1 MIYSLSRLSHTP
13 TSPILVCADSNIA
26 VDLLH
31 NEFLKLGVKS
41 KRVGGNGEL
50 PAEEKQ
56 RYFSSEKEA
65 GGKKEDQL
73 QSFKFFSIFKR
84 NIQEAQVICA
94 TCVGA
99 KSDCLRSLRFPRVII
114 DEATQATET
123 ACLIPLIR
131 DCQQLVLIGD
141 HKQLAPVVI
150 SMYAQTKGLKISM
163 FERFVRQG
171 VLPILLNV
179 QYRMHPTLA
188 VFSSYHFYN
197 NLLENGVGDEQRKP
211 IGGFTWPNPAMRIA
225 FIHAKGIEQVYATSV
240 QNVMCVLEGP
250 GRTN

>member
-1 MIYSLSRLSHTP
+1 M
-13 TSPILVCADSNIA
+13 
-26 VDLLH
+26 DLLH

-41 KRVGGNGEL
+41 KRIGSNSDQ
-50 PAEEKQ
+50 PTPEEKQ
-56 RYFSSEKEA
+56 RYFSDKDSN
-65 GGKKEDQL
+65 KKEEQI

-94 TCVGA
+94 TCVGS
-99 KSDCLRSLRFPRVII
+99 KSDCLKNLRFPRVII

-150 SMYAQTKGLKISM
+150 SMYAQTKGMKISM

-171 VLPILLNV
+171 VIPILLNV

-197 NLLENGVGDEQRKP
+197 NLLENGVGEEQRKP
-211 IGGFTWPNPAMRIA
+211 IGGFTWPNQVMRIA
-225 FIHAKGIEQVYATSV
+225 FIHAKGLEQVYATSV
-240 QNVMCVLEGP
+240 QNIMFGILGGYILTVFF
-250 GRTN
+250 